1 MKFFYNLGAWGGGG
15 GGWCVTVLFAHA
27 FPFQVIKELNY
38 LNTYLGEVTDI
49 KYVLKTFSVYSL
61 YCFNVKR

>member
-1 MKFFYNLGAWGGGG
+1 M
-15 GGWCVTVLFAHA
+15 TVLFAHA